1 MDKPWINSPYSC
13 LELYIPYFPPWGTL
27 ICLFLCGDGSC
38 PVQGGNDQLY
48 GNAGDD
54 LMVDHRTTQVM
65 VDYSIRALMSRLKVT
80 VKLDKTW
87 T

>member
-1 MDKPWINSPYSC
+1 VVTARALSR
-13 LELYIPYFPPWGTL
+13 
-27 ICLFLCGDGSC
+27 
-38 PVQGGNDQLY
+38 GNDQLY

-65 VDYSIRALMSRLKVT
+65 VDYTSIRALMSRLKVT

-87 T
+87 TWIIIMMIIT